1 MTLCALLLLT
11 GKSQAHD
18 GDSTLVAPIIDGIV
32 IDGDL
37 SDWPEM
43 LAAHSVYNHG
53 DLDMP
58 VYYDNSM
65 FTDVD
70 MSTSADLSPTFK
82 VGYSPDA
89 QLLYVGATVRDDQH
103 LTNHETAFLGDLIE
117 ICVDGDHSGG
127 PNLNKPGAQHL
138 QYAGMAS
145 DQAQTS
151 YKGNNTYISRLDIGL
166 TRSHMAYNRK
176 GDITT
181 YEWAIEV
188 FDHYPDQPA
197 QLTPGKTIGFDVAVV
212 DLDHGNTTVSW
223 VTWGA
228 FIGGKVHDANRL
240 GDLVLDDS
248 RIVGSKTTGGIVGT
262 ATARR
267 TEKSLTQLDLVAVQ
281 HDQVIGMARTNKQG
295 RFRFYLPPGEYT
307 VLPRSGQGYEIDSL
321 RVSVVGDDEVQADL
335 SLVTIVLPEALT
347 KAAAR
352 YASLTSYRD
361 SLVVEIDGGL
371 ETTTATF
378 AWQAPDAMRLESI
391 DWTSGNLMAVYQH
404 NAQQA
409 QYASQY
415 QQYIQQEGPG
425 QAQFAGVQHAMKGL
439 RLAQQLVLSDAGSTA
454 RLRQGLNGVRTVGR
468 ENMDGRATE
477 LIELELE
484 TVSGSLPFAVGHTG
498 PLSLRLWIDV
508 ETSIIRQVQYE
519 MDGRSYSEYYH
530 DVELDPVISADH
542 FTFTPPAHAEE
553 VLYLGEGRQY
563 DDLIGQPAPDFS
575 LEDVDAQPVRLADYK
590 GQVVMVDFWGTW
602 CPPCRTAMP
611 KLAELNDEYADQGF
625 ALIGIACQDT
635 KKKVQ
640 AYAKKNDIKLSLPLS
655 DGQVQKRYSVSG
667 YPSSFLVDKQ
677 GNVRYAY
684 IGFADG
690 MKDKFASHIEALLA
704 E

>member
-1 MTLCALLLLT
+1 
-11 GKSQAHD
+11 
-18 GDSTLVAPIIDGIV
+18 
-32 IDGDL
+32 
-37 SDWPEM
+37 
-43 LAAHSVYNHG
+43 
-53 DLDMP
+53 
-58 VYYDNSM
+58 
-65 FTDVD
+65 
-70 MSTSADLSPTFK
+70 
-82 VGYSPDA
+82 
-89 QLLYVGATVRDDQH
+89 
-103 LTNHETAFLGDLIE
+103 
-117 ICVDGDHSGG
+117 
-127 PNLNKPGAQHL
+127 
-138 QYAGMAS
+138 
-145 DQAQTS
+145 
-151 YKGNNTYISRLDIGL
+151 
-166 TRSHMAYNRK
+166 
-176 GDITT
+176 
-181 YEWAIEV
+181 
-188 FDHYPDQPA
+188 
-197 QLTPGKTIGFDVAVV
+197 
-212 DLDHGNTTVSW
+212 
-223 VTWGA
+223 
-228 FIGGKVHDANRL
+228 
-240 GDLVLDDS
+240 
-248 RIVGSKTTGGIVGT
+248 
-262 ATARR
+262 
-267 TEKSLTQLDLVAVQ
+267 
-281 HDQVIGMARTNKQG
+281 
-295 RFRFYLPPGEYT
+295 
-307 VLPRSGQGYEIDSL
+307 
-321 RVSVVGDDEVQADL
+321 
-335 SLVTIVLPEALT
+335 
-347 KAAAR
+347 
-352 YASLTSYRD
+352 
-361 SLVVEIDGGL
+361 
-371 ETTTATF
+371 
-378 AWQAPDAMRLESI
+378 
-391 DWTSGNLMAVYQH
+391 
-404 NAQQA
+404 
-409 QYASQY
+409 
-415 QQYIQQEGPG
+415 
-425 QAQFAGVQHAMKGL
+425 
-439 RLAQQLVLSDAGSTA
+439 
-454 RLRQGLNGVRTVGR
+454 
-468 ENMDGRATE
+468 
-477 LIELELE
+477 LELE